1 MLHYLITVLGKTLV
15 LILLLLES
23 HYFSSNQHQVLE
35 LLEVLQFKSP
45 DTTMKLPQIVSNLKL
60 ELVRF

>member
-1 MLHYLITVLGKTLV
+1 MLGKTLV

-23 HYFSSNQHQVLE
+23 NYFSSNQHQVLE

>member
-1 MLHYLITVLGKTLV
+1 MLGKTLV